1 VAHHPKR
8 SDLAAPM
15 VIGDEMPPTEQ
26 VDGRFYT
33 SKAAFRA
40 KGRELGLVEVGNEN
54 LKRPPKTYTKL
65 RRSPREALERAK
77 AQYHAG
83 RRPGLRGVY

>member
-1 VAHHPKR
+1 MHPKR

-33 SKAAFRA
+33 SKKAFRA
-40 KGRELGLVEVGNEN
+40 KGRELGLTEVGDQN
-54 LKRPPKTYTKL
+54 LNRKPKTYTKL
-65 RRSPREALERAK
+65 RNSPREALERAK
-77 AQYHAG
+77 SQYAAG